1 MGAGHTLCA
10 CSFLPEYLP
19 SPFLTLM
26 LLKSPAFFH
35 DYIEKPLLFAG
46 GICICFHAR
55 GVFNP
60 GELLMQAVLL

>member
-1 MGAGHTLCA
+1 
-10 CSFLPEYLP
+10 
-19 SPFLTLM
+19 M